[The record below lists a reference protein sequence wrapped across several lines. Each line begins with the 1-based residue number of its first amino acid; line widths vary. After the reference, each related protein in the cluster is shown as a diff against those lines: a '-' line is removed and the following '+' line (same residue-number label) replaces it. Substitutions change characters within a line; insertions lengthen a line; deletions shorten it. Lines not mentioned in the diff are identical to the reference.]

1 MERNLNNRNVLE
13 YGDFNDNQIFFIQRW
28 IELLNTHTHSKYAV
42 RYLNTHQA
50 LKELNYVIKE
60 MIEGS
65 IKRNDNHLSIVFE
78 EVNKVLTEDEI
89 FKNKAPSHSRILD
102 NSLRKAPKAENVSKL
117 YSIIFRIEY
126 VIRHIEKKYLGWIIE
141 ELNNYLFN
149 SEQQYK
155 KIEKTME
162 LLASELLGKGWSIDE
177 LYSTSFDL
185 ILTHKNN
192 VNDKF
197 NAFFSKLR
205 REPLPYIFIF
215 SIRKNLTRDTRD
227 YLEKLNLEILTGE
240 EILNTYSDYKIEN
253 IDKRKYYVRV
263 IQNSLDVHSGVNSAW
278 QTIVSKLDVLNFYGY
293 IIPDF
298 DIAPIILLP
307 DTPKYVRNV
316 KVDLVTKKRRFKAPD
331 TLMDR
336 VLKQLNNGNVEVN
349 RKLKSLFEFIRI
361 SDESLSPQSTFI
373 NLWIGI
379 ESFVQS
385 KEFDGSIENVKM
397 VISTTATHNYI
408 YSLVKNFLEDC
419 NRCELAVNFEGR
431 TYIVGKLN
439 PKDALELFWNDNFVS
454 EMTLETEKLNILL
467 AYRFKEMY
475 EMLKNGRRCA
485 SILENHMKN
494 LQQHVHRLY
503 RIRNS
508 IVHAGQVQY
517 NNTDLFIRHLYEY
530 IEYVMSVVIHRLE
543 EDATATL
550 EQIFAQVRD
559 SINAKIEILN
569 NSKLLDQETYFNLIL
584 KGAF

>member
-1 MERNLNNRNVLE
+1 
-13 YGDFNDNQIFFIQRW
+13 
-28 IELLNTHTHSKYAV
+28 
-42 RYLNTHQA
+42 
-50 LKELNYVIKE
+50 
-60 MIEGS
+60 
-65 IKRNDNHLSIVFE
+65 
-78 EVNKVLTEDEI
+78 
-89 FKNKAPSHSRILD
+89 
-102 NSLRKAPKAENVSKL
+102 
-117 YSIIFRIEY
+117 
-126 VIRHIEKKYLGWIIE
+126 
-141 ELNNYLFN
+141 
-149 SEQQYK
+149 
-155 KIEKTME
+155 
-162 LLASELLGKGWSIDE
+162 
-177 LYSTSFDL
+177 
-185 ILTHKNN
+185 
-192 VNDKF
+192 
-197 NAFFSKLR
+197 
-205 REPLPYIFIF
+205 
-215 SIRKNLTRDTRD
+215 
-227 YLEKLNLEILTGE
+227 
-240 EILNTYSDYKIEN
+240 
-253 IDKRKYYVRV
+253 
-263 IQNSLDVHSGVNSAW
+263 
-278 QTIVSKLDVLNFYGY
+278 
-293 IIPDF
+293 
-298 DIAPIILLP
+298 
-307 DTPKYVRNV
+307 
-316 KVDLVTKKRRFKAPD
+316 
-331 TLMDR
+331 MDR

>member
-60 MIEGS
+60 MIEES

-385 KEFDGSIENVKM
+385 KEFDGSKM
-397 VISTTATHNYI
+397 
-408 YSLVKNFLEDC
+408 
-419 NRCELAVNFEGR
+419 
-431 TYIVGKLN
+431 
-439 PKDALELFWNDNFVS
+439 
-454 EMTLETEKLNILL
+454 
-467 AYRFKEMY
+467 
-475 EMLKNGRRCA
+475 
-485 SILENHMKN
+485 
-494 LQQHVHRLY
+494 
-503 RIRNS
+503 
-508 IVHAGQVQY
+508 
-517 NNTDLFIRHLYEY
+517 
-530 IEYVMSVVIHRLE
+530 
-543 EDATATL
+543 
-550 EQIFAQVRD
+550 
-559 SINAKIEILN
+559 
-569 NSKLLDQETYFNLIL
+569 
-584 KGAF
+584 

>member
-1 MERNLNNRNVLE
+1 
-13 YGDFNDNQIFFIQRW
+13 
-28 IELLNTHTHSKYAV
+28 
-42 RYLNTHQA
+42 
-50 LKELNYVIKE
+50 
-60 MIEGS
+60 
-65 IKRNDNHLSIVFE
+65 
-78 EVNKVLTEDEI
+78 
-89 FKNKAPSHSRILD
+89 
-102 NSLRKAPKAENVSKL
+102 
-117 YSIIFRIEY
+117 
-126 VIRHIEKKYLGWIIE
+126 
-141 ELNNYLFN
+141 
-149 SEQQYK
+149 
-155 KIEKTME
+155 ME

-569 NSKLLDQETYFNLIL
+569 NSNLLDQETYFNLIL

>member
-569 NSKLLDQETYFNLIL
+569 NSNLLDQETYFNLIL

>member
-1 MERNLNNRNVLE
+1 MLI
-13 YGDFNDNQIFFIQRW
+13 YINDNQIFFIQRW

>member
-1 MERNLNNRNVLE
+1 MLI
-13 YGDFNDNQIFFIQRW
+13 YINDNQIFFIQRW

-569 NSKLLDQETYFNLIL
+569 NSNLLDQETYFNLIL